1 MMKTWVSQWLRAV
14 GIYKCGVGGDAGG
27 SNGYAGE
34 CEDEDGEL
42 ARRGKVVPGELSNMV
57 GENIG
62 LDPKFM
68 EQANKKFAED
78 FQEEY
83 FEDKNADG
91 NNESTI
97 RNTLNIYLM
106 MTPMRTILKVFLSPW
121 SWLLM

>member
-1 MMKTWVSQWLRAV
+1 MKTWVRQWLRAV

-34 CEDEDGEL
+34 SEDEDGEL

-68 EQANKKFAED
+68 EQVNKKFAVI
-78 FQEEY
+78 FR
-83 FEDKNADG
+83 KN
-91 NNESTI
+91 
-97 RNTLNIYLM
+97 
-106 MTPMRTILKVFLSPW
+106 ILKTRMRMKIMSLQ
-121 SWLLM
+121 

>member
-1 MMKTWVSQWLRAV
+1 MLGEAMDMLESVKMRTGNWPDVARLFLVSCQTWWGRT
-14 GIYKCGVGGDAGG
+14 
-27 SNGYAGE
+27 
-34 CEDEDGEL
+34 L
-42 ARRGKVVPGELSNMV
+42 AWTPSSWSKPIRS
-57 GENIG
+57 
-62 LDPKFM
+62 
-68 EQANKKFAED
+68 